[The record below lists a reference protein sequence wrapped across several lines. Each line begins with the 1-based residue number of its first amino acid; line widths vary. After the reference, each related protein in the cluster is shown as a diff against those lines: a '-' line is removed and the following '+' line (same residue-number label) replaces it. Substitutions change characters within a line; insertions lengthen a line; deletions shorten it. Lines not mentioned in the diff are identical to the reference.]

1 MNQPTNNRP
10 TGRAAFGAPARD
22 ARSAPVRASGEFAKA
37 PPYGLPPR
45 GGTASA
51 ALEARW
57 NFQPNPAGDWPQVH
71 PTAYVHPSAQ
81 LIGNVHVG
89 KHVFVGPGAIL
100 RADETGPDGRTAPVV
115 IAPGCNVQDGV
126 VVHALGGTSVR
137 IGPKTSLS
145 HGCIVHGP
153 CEIGR
158 GSFIGFRS
166 VVFDA
171 HVGRGVYVGAGS
183 IIQGVDIDDHAFVQP
198 GTCLT
203 APPAGEPA
211 ADFPARTSSKE
222 RAFMR
227 RVIRANLR
235 LTRDYHRQK

>member
-1 MNQPTNNRP
+1 MNQPTNNNRP
-10 TGRAAFGAPARD
+10 TGRAAVGAPARLP
-22 ARSAPVRASGEFAKA
+22 RPVC
-37 PPYGLPPR
+37 
-45 GGTASA
+45 
-51 ALEARW
+51 
-57 NFQPNPAGDWPQVH
+57 QPNPAGDWPSVH

-115 IAPGCNVQDGV
+115 VAPGCNIQDGV

-137 IGPKTSLS
+137 IATKTSLS

-153 CEIGR
+153 CQIGR

-171 HVGRGVYVGAGS
+171 RLGCRVYVGAGS
-183 IIQGVDIDDHAFVQP
+183 IVQGTDLDDDVLVRP
-198 GTCLT
+198 GICLT
-203 APPAGEPA
+203 APPRAGLL
-211 ADFPARTSSKE
+211 ARTSPKE
-222 RAFMR
+222 RLFMR
-227 RVIRANLR
+227 SVIRANLR
-235 LTRDYHRQK
+235 LARDYRR